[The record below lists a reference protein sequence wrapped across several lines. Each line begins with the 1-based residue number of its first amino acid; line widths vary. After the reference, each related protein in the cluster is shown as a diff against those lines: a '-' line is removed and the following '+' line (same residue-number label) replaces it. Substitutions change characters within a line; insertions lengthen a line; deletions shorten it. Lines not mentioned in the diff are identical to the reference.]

1 MKTKRRDLEWWPIS
15 SVRARKLRKKGCDV
29 CWHRQYECMARRNP
43 MFNPEITTMT
53 DMQKNLVPAGFWQDA
68 QGRLVHETMI
78 KPIDVERDRLVRH
91 LVDSASELNAK
102 LVDFK
107 AVAFGDIE
115 AFVELSAEQYEVKL
129 GGKKGNVTLYSFDGR
144 FKIQRSVQESI
155 AFDERLQ
162 AARALID
169 ECLRDWTQGARP
181 EVATIANDAFRTDSQ
196 GEIRTA
202 RVLALRRLDI
212 KDERWQLAM
221 KAIGEACQVVGSK
234 SYIRAYE
241 RIGDSDQ
248 YRAISLDIAGV

>member
-1 MKTKRRDLEWWPIS
+1 
-15 SVRARKLRKKGCDV
+15 
-29 CWHRQYECMARRNP
+29 
-43 MFNPEITTMT
+43 MT
-53 DMQKNLVPAGFWQDA
+53 DTRQTSVPAGFWQDA
-68 QGRLVHETMI
+68 QGRMVPESLI
-78 KPIDVERDRLVRH
+78 KPIDMERDRLVRH
-91 LVDSASELNAK
+91 LVDSANKLSTELAN
-102 LVDFK
+102 LK
-107 AVAFGDIE
+107 AAAFGDIE
-115 AFVELSAEQYEVKL
+115 AFIELSAEQYGITL

-181 EVATIANDAFRTDSQ
+181 EVATLANDAFRTDSQ

-212 KDERWQLAM
+212 KDERWQRAM
-221 KAIGEACQVVGSK
+221 QAIGEACQVVGSK
-234 SYIRAYE
+234 SYIRVYE

>member
-1 MKTKRRDLEWWPIS
+1 
-15 SVRARKLRKKGCDV
+15 
-29 CWHRQYECMARRNP
+29 
-43 MFNPEITTMT
+43 MT
-53 DMQKNLVPAGFWQDA
+53 NTQQTAVPAGFWQDA
-68 QGRLVHETMI
+68 QGRMVPESLI
-78 KPIDVERDRLVRH
+78 KPIDIERDRLVRH
-91 LVDSASELNAK
+91 LVDCANKLSTELAN
-102 LVDFK
+102 LK
-107 AVAFGDIE
+107 AAAFGDIE
-115 AFVELSAEQYEVKL
+115 AFIELSAEQYGITL

-181 EVATIANDAFRTDSQ
+181 EVATLANDAFRTDSQ

-212 KDERWQLAM
+212 KDERWQRAM
-221 KAIGEACQVVGSK
+221 QAIGEACQVVGSK
-234 SYIRAYE
+234 SYIRVYE